1 VPVVCRDMGYSA
13 VLKSFG
19 YFMLRQ
25 AEEFRVLGVK
35 QLIDDSTSKL
45 LIILIDIGVGRL
57 AA

>member
-1 VPVVCRDMGYSA
+1 MGYTA
-13 VLKSFG
+13 VLESFG

-35 QLIDDSTSKL
+35 QLIGDSTGTL
-45 LIILIDIGVGRL
+45 LIISMDIGVCRL